1 MSKNLR
7 KTLGNVDDELVQE
20 LMNLIDTQSKAT
32 VARWCAEFV
41 ADVVLPICE
50 KHIPGD
56 DRPRRMLMAAV
67 DCAEGKIKF
76 AGVKNIRVSEWTKPP
91 ELAANPAAMAA
102 ARAIIDTACMVW
114 QTPTHSLGCLW
125 YAGAAV
131 AYDKLGLNATDA
143 EYDAVANNVLVD
155 YLTRLKAVAVENEP
169 KPLNCKWGCVNA
181 NIVTPPVF

>member
-1 MSKNLR
+1 MSKKLR
-7 KTLGNVDDELVQE
+7 KTLGSVDDTLVQE

-32 VARWCAEFV
+32 VARWCAEFA
-41 ADVVLPICE
+41 ADVVLPIYE

-56 DRPRRMLMAAV
+56 DRPRRMLSAAI
-67 DCAEGKIKF
+67 DCAKGKIKF
-76 AGVKNIRVSEWTKPP
+76 ANVKYIRVSEWTKPP
-91 ELAANPAAMAA
+91 ELATNPVAMAA

-143 EYDAVANNVLVD
+143 EYDAVAGEVLVN
-155 YLTRLKAVAVENEP
+155 YYERLKAVAVENEI
-169 KPLNCKWGCVNA
+169 KPLNCKWGC
-181 NIVTPPVF
+181 